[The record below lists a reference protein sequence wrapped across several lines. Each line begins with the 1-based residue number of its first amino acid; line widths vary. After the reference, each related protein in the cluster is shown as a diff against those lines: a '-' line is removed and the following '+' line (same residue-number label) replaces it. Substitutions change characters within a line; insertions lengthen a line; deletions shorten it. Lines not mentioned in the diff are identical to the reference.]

1 MSRENGKAVKKIYF
15 AGMSSGIVLCFL
27 ILLLLQAFQVIP
39 RWWSS
44 ELTDNIKEKAAVV
57 EEYIDKYYWKDDV
70 SDDKI
75 AAYAAKG
82 MISALGD
89 KYSAYYTSEEME
101 EVMGG
106 VNGDY
111 AGIGAS
117 VSIDRTTNKKY
128 ITSLQEGKPAEK
140 AGLKVNDE
148 IRKIN
153 GEDVSDKSLSDT
165 VSMIK
170 GEEGKTS
177 VLTIAR
183 TENNQTVTK
192 EITVVCEKI
201 VNQSVSTKLLDG
213 NIGYLQI
220 KNFDNETTAQFKEGV
235 KQLEKQN
242 QKGMIVDVRDNG
254 GGSLSAVVDILD
266 SLLPAGKLITEKTKT
281 KGDKTYESTD
291 EEHFDKPLV
300 VLINGSSA
308 SASEVFAGTL
318 QDREAAVL
326 VGVKSFG
333 KGIVQTIFSLEKSC
347 GGGIKL
353 TTGEYFLP
361 SGRSIH
367 EKGLTPDVESEYTGT
382 SNELGAR
389 DDNQLSKAIE
399 VMKTKLGQ

>member
-1 MSRENGKAVKKIYF
+1 MGRENRKEVKKIYF
-15 AGMSSGIVLCFL
+15 AGMGAGIVLCFL
-27 ILLLLQAFQVIP
+27 ILLILQVFHIIP

-44 ELTDNIKEKAAVV
+44 ELTDDIKEKAAVV
-57 EEYIDKYYWKDDV
+57 ESYIDKYYWKDDV

-89 KYSAYYTSEEME
+89 KYSAYYTPEEME
-101 EVMGG
+101 KVMGG

-117 VSIDRTTNKKY
+117 VMLDRTTNKKY
-128 ITSLQEGKPAEK
+128 ITSVQEGKPAER

-153 GEDVSDKSLSDT
+153 GEDVSEKSLSDT

-170 GEEGKTS
+170 GQEGKTS
-177 VLTIAR
+177 VLTIVR
-183 TENNQTVTK
+183 KENNQTVTK
-192 EITVVCEKI
+192 EITVMCEKI
-201 VNQSVSTKLLDG
+201 VNRSVSTKMLEG

-220 KNFDNETTAQFKEGV
+220 KNFDNETTAQFKEGI
-235 KQLEKQN
+235 KKLEKQN

-266 SLLPAGKLITEKTKT
+266 SLLPAGKLITERSKT

-300 VLINGSSA
+300 VLINAGSA

-326 VGVKSFG
+326 VGVRSFG

-382 SNELGAR
+382 SKEWGAQ
-389 DDNQLSKAIE
+389 DDNQLQKAIE